1 MPDRYASKDT
11 AMRTFHLLLI
21 QSVMVTILIACS
33 YTHPANAKSTET
45 TSRPDK
51 APLVNGPRSPEGLQ
65 IILGTGD
72 LGVGI
77 NRFAFVITSPKGFI
91 TKSSVGVT
99 ARFMHHEGKSAE
111 IEQQAEAFY
120 QPWPYGNRGMYTTN
134 LEFDRQ
140 GTWKAVITVPR
151 STGIF
156 HKADLIFEV
165 NPVTTAPAI
174 GERAIG
180 SLTRTLA
187 DVESLSELS
196 TGSLQDEDLYKIPLG
211 QAIKSGLP
219 TVAVFASP
227 AFCSNAVC
235 GPQVEILQQL
245 KDLYNNQAHFI
256 HIDFYENPQEIQGD
270 LDKARISP
278 AVLEWSL
285 PSIEWTFVINNSGI
299 IAARFEGFAT
309 LDEISEALKPFL

>member
-1 MPDRYASKDT
+1 
-11 AMRTFHLLLI
+11 MRTSDLLLI

-33 YTHPANAKSTET
+33 YIHPADAKSTET
-45 TSRPDK
+45 ISRPDR

-72 LGVGI
+72 LGVGM
-77 NRFAFVITSPKGFI
+77 NRFAFVITSPRGFI
-91 TKSSVGVT
+91 TESTVGIT
-99 ARFMHHEGKSAE
+99 TYFIPHEGKSTE
-111 IEQQAEAFY
+111 IEQQAEAIY

-134 LEFDRQ
+134 LEFDRE
-140 GTWKAVITVPR
+140 GTWKAVIAIPR

-165 NPVTTAPAI
+165 KPVTTAPAI
-174 GERAIG
+174 GDMAIG
-180 SLTRTLA
+180 SLTRTLS
-187 DVESLSELS
+187 DVESISELS
-196 TGSLQDEDLYKIPLG
+196 TGSLQDEDLYKISLA
-211 QAIKSGLP
+211 QAINSGSP
-219 TVAVFASP
+219 TVVVFASP
-227 AFCSNAVC
+227 AFCINAVC

-256 HIDFYENPQEIQGD
+256 HIDFYENPLEIQGD
-270 LDKARISP
+270 LNKAQISP

-309 LDEISEALKPFL
+309 LDEISDALKPFL